1 MCLILDSDYPT
12 MKRFFALLILL
23 TLPLSNL
30 WAQGCSVCTQTANQ
44 LGEKG
49 ADGLNNG
56 ILYLAMLP
64 ITFISILGFVWWK
77 YNRRVKS

>member
-1 MCLILDSDYPT
+1 MKKLFFLI
-12 MKRFFALLILL
+12 FLLGI
-23 TLPLSNL
+23 NINKL

-56 ILYLAMLP
+56 IIYLALLP
-64 ITFISILGFVWWK
+64 ITFISILGYVWWK
-77 YNRRVKS
+77 NNRSVKS

>member
-1 MCLILDSDYPT
+1 
-12 MKRFFALLILL
+12 MKKLFFLILL
-23 TLPLSNL
+23 LSTTYNKL

-49 ADGLNNG
+49 AEGLNKG
-56 ILYLAMLP
+56 IVYLALLP

-77 YNRRVKS
+77 HNRSVKS

>member
-1 MCLILDSDYPT
+1 MKKLFLIASSVL
-12 MKRFFALLILL
+12 FALPKI
-23 TLPLSNL
+23 

-56 ILYLAMLP
+56 IIYLALLP

-77 YNRRVKS
+77 HNRSLKS

>member
-1 MCLILDSDYPT
+1 

>member
-1 MCLILDSDYPT
+1 
-12 MKRFFALLILL
+12 MKKTALVTLL
-23 TLPLSNL
+23 MVLSARSL

-56 ILYLAMLP
+56 IIYLALLP
-64 ITFISILGFVWWK
+64 ITFISILGVLWWK

>member
-1 MCLILDSDYPT
+1 

-23 TLPLSNL
+23 TLPFSNL

>member
-1 MCLILDSDYPT
+1 MKKLFLI
-12 MKRFFALLILL
+12 FLL
-23 TLPLSNL
+23 SASYSKL

-56 ILYLAMLP
+56 IIYLALLP

-77 YNRRVKS
+77 NNRSVKS

>member
-1 MCLILDSDYPT
+1 
-12 MKRFFALLILL
+12 MKKLAALLVLNVL
-23 TLPLSNL
+23 LPLTRT

-56 ILYLAMLP
+56 IIYLALLP
-64 ITFISILGFVWWK
+64 LSFISVLGFVWWK
-77 YNRRVKS
+77 YNRRVKSS

>member
-1 MCLILDSDYPT
+1 
-12 MKRFFALLILL
+12 MKKLSALFVFLL
-23 TLPLSNL
+23 TLPCTKT

-56 ILYLAMLP
+56 IIYLALLP
-64 ITFISILGFVWWK
+64 LSFISVLGFVWWK
-77 YNRRVKS
+77 YNRRVKSS

>member
-1 MCLILDSDYPT
+1 MKKLIVT
-12 MKRFFALLILL
+12 LLLL
-23 TLPLSNL
+23 VAAYSNI

-56 ILYLAMLP
+56 IIYLALLP
-64 ITFISILGFVWWK
+64 ITFISILGIIW
-77 YNRRVKS
+77 YRNNRSAKS

>member
-1 MCLILDSDYPT
+1 
-12 MKRFFALLILL
+12 MKKLLFLFLLL
-23 TLPLSNL
+23 TVSSKQL

-56 ILYLAMLP
+56 IIYLALLP
-64 ITFISILGFVWWK
+64 ITFISILGIVWWK
-77 YNRRVKS
+77 HNRGVKS

>member
-1 MCLILDSDYPT
+1 
-12 MKRFFALLILL
+12 MKKLAALLVLSVL
-23 TLPLSNL
+23 LPLTRT

-56 ILYLAMLP
+56 IIYLALLP
-64 ITFISILGFVWWK
+64 LSFISVLGFVWWK
-77 YNRRVKS
+77 YNRRVKSS

>member
-1 MCLILDSDYPT
+1 
-12 MKRFFALLILL
+12 MKKLFL
-23 TLPLSNL
+23 TIVLSSAAYANT

-56 ILYLAMLP
+56 IIYLALLP
-64 ITFISILGFVWWK
+64 ITFISVLGIIW
-77 YNRRVKS
+77 YRNNRGFKS